1 MKVEISGLSVALS
14 KATVL
19 RDVDVS
25 VPAGSWLG
33 LIGPNGAGKSTLLR
47 ALLGLVP
54 STGRILLGGKEI
66 GSLRA
71 RERARLVAYAP
82 QSPLLPTGMSVLD
95 YTLLGRTP
103 YQSLLGAPGRSDRVL
118 ADGILRR
125 LDLDGLGGRPL
136 QTLSGGERQRVVLA
150 RALAQQPSLLLLD
163 EPTASLD
170 LGHAQAVLEL
180 VDRLRVEDGITVVSA
195 LHDLSL
201 AAQYPVSLVLLAG
214 GSVVATGRPS
224 AVLTAESLATYY
236 SARVAVDTGPTGLP
250 RITPLRR

>member
-1 MKVEISGLSVALS
+1 MRIGVSGLSVTLG
-14 KATVL
+14 KAPVL
-19 RDVDVS
+19 RGVDVTA
-25 VPAGSWLG
+25 PAGSWVG

-47 ALLGLVP
+47 AILGLVP
-54 STGRILLGGKEI
+54 ATGQILLDGRDVHT
-66 GSLRA
+66 LRA

-82 QSPLLPTGMSVLD
+82 QSPLLPFGMSVLD

-103 YQSLLGAPGRSDRVL
+103 HQSLLSAPGRADRAL
-118 ADGILRR
+118 AEGILRR
-125 LDLDGLGGRPL
+125 LDLAGLGGRPL

-214 GSVVATGRPS
+214 GSVVATGPPA
-224 AVLTAESLATYY
+224 AVLTAETLATHYA
-236 SARVAVDTGPTGLP
+236 ARVEVDTGPTGLP
-250 RITPLRR
+250 RITPLRG